1 MNEFVH
7 SESSSKNPGD
17 PHDAVSPDIWPTAI
31 EHVLQTLTERVP
43 MLERSQI
50 DCILKLQ
57 PLSNATIRRTR
68 HKLVQDGWLER
79 YSLLVS
85 TFEEAHAPMFYW
97 KPHDSCPDFERLRE
111 TARSQLGA
119 QTTLMRQVYMASRFT
134 ANLYGVDYQGAV
146 LTQRCAEWLRW
157 AQVYIRKVV
166 QHGPADHSW
175 EPDGLFEQTG
185 SRDRSNIA
193 AARISGPHS
202 VTSIA
207 LLTHCSVRQL
217 HLLHQ
222 QCGQTSRSLELW

>member
-1 MNEFVH
+1 MNDFVR
-7 SESSSKNPGD
+7 SESRSQNRAD
-17 PHDAVSPDIWPTAI
+17 THDAVSPDIWPGAF

-85 TFEEAHAPMFYW
+85 TFEEARAPMFNW
-97 KPHDSCPDFERLRE
+97 KPHESCPDFERLRG
-111 TARSQLGA
+111 TVRRQLSS
-119 QTTLMRQVYMASRFT
+119 QTTSMRQVYIASRFT
-134 ANLYGVDYQGAV
+134 ANLYGADYQGAV
-146 LTQRCAEWLRW
+146 LMQRCAEWSRW
-157 AQVYIRKVV
+157 AQVYLRKVV
-166 QHGPADHSW
+166 QPGPADNSW

-185 SRDRSNIA
+185 SRDRSNIS

-222 QCGQTSRSLELW
+222 QCRQTSRSLELW

>member
-1 MNEFVH
+1 
-7 SESSSKNPGD
+7 
-17 PHDAVSPDIWPTAI
+17 
-31 EHVLQTLTERVP
+31 
-43 MLERSQI
+43 MLEQLQI

-57 PLSNATIRRTR
+57 PLSNATIRRMR

-85 TFEEAHAPMFYW
+85 TFEEARAPMFHW
-97 KPHDSCPDFERLRE
+97 EPQGVCPDFDRLRK
-111 TARSQLGA
+111 TVRRQLSS
-119 QTTLMRQVYMASRFT
+119 QTTSMRQVYIASRFT

-146 LTQRCAEWLRW
+146 LTRRCAEWLRW

-166 QHGPADHSW
+166 QHGPADNSW

-185 SRDRSNIA
+185 RRDRSNIA
-193 AARISGPHS
+193 AARTSGPHS
-202 VTSIA
+202 FTLIA

-222 QCGQTSRSLELW
+222 QCRQTSRSLELW